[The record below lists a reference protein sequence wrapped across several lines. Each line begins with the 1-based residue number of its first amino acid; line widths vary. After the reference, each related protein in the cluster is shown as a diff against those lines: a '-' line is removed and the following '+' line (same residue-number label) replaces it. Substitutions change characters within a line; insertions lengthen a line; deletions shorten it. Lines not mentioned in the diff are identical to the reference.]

1 MSWIIL
7 IIAGLFETGWAIG
20 LKYSE
25 SFSRLIPSVITIILM
40 IISLV
45 LLSIAMKNLPV
56 GIVYLVWTA
65 VGSVG
70 AIILGIIIFND
81 SFSLAQA
88 ICMLFIVGGVVGLK
102 LVS

>member
-1 MSWIIL
+1 MAWLIL

-20 LKYSE
+20 LKYSD
-25 SFSRLIPSVITIILM
+25 SFSKITPSIITIILM
-40 IISLV
+40 IISIV

-56 GIVYLVWTA
+56 GIAYLVWTA
-65 VGSVG
+65 IGAVG
-70 AIILGIIIFND
+70 AIIGGIILFND

-88 ICMLFIVGGVVGLK
+88 ICMVLIIGGVVGLK

>member
-20 LKYSE
+20 LKCSE
-25 SFSRLIPSVITIILM
+25 SFTKLMPSIITIILM

-56 GIVYLVWTA
+56 GIAYLVWTA
-65 VGSVG
+65 VGSIG
-70 AIILGIIIFND
+70 AIIFGIIIFND

-88 ICMLFIVGGVVGLK
+88 ICMVLIVGGVIGLK

>member
-56 GIVYLVWTA
+56 GIAYLVWTA

>member
-7 IIAGLFETGWAIG
+7 IIAGIFETGWAIG

-25 SFSRLIPSVITIILM
+25 NFSKLIPSIITLILM

-45 LLSIAMKNLPV
+45 LLSFAMKNLPV
-56 GIVYLVWTA
+56 GIAYLVWTA

-70 AIILGIIIFND
+70 AIILGVILFND
-81 SFSLAQA
+81 SISFWQA
-88 ICMLFIVGGVVGLK
+88 ICILFIIGGVIGLK
-102 LVS
+102 LLS